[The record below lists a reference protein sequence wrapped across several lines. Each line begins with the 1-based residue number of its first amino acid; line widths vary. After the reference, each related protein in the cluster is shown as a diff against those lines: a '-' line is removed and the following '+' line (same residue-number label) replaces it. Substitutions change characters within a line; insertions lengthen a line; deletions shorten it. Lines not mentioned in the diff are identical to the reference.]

1 MSSRASLL
9 LLLVYLRHVT
19 FLKRSRTELDVEK
32 MSVLLFGIYLLI
44 RKKGTK
50 NIYFFLEEDCL
61 S

>member
-32 MSVLLFGIYLLI
+32 MSVLLFGNYLLI
-44 RKKGTK
+44 KKKALKIFT
-50 NIYFFLEEDCL
+50 FFLEEDCL